1 MAPSPGIIM
10 EADPQLNDSY
20 NQENALPVA
29 QDQAQVL
36 SLDASASVP
45 FGDFNSNLLLT
56 LETSTV
62 EPGAAEVK
70 YYAKGVGE
78 VSERDL
84 VTQEELGL
92 VSVKSRHGVA
102 QLVQA
107 MAGFGMSDPGA
118 STLSSTMAANDP
130 SLHHLLA
137 AHGHLA

>member
-1 MAPSPGIIM
+1 MIRKMRCPWPRT
-10 EADPQLNDSY
+10 
-20 NQENALPVA
+20 
-29 QDQAQVL
+29 QAQVI

-56 LETSTV
+56 LETSPV

-78 VSERDL
+78 VYERDL

-107 MAGFGMSDPGA
+107 MAGFG
-118 STLSSTMAANDP
+118 
-130 SLHHLLA
+130 
-137 AHGHLA
+137 